1 MSAHYLYLCSWIHCF
16 SDPGGDAG
24 DVGPGFCF
32 PIENTPKMDPRG
44 VREVSTPHVGG
55 RGGGVVPVGFLG
67 MGLVGSRPMAGVEEG
82 HPGVKGGS
90 RGDP

>member
-1 MSAHYLYLCSWIHCF
+1 
-16 SDPGGDAG
+16 
-24 DVGPGFCF
+24 
-32 PIENTPKMDPRG
+32 MDPRG